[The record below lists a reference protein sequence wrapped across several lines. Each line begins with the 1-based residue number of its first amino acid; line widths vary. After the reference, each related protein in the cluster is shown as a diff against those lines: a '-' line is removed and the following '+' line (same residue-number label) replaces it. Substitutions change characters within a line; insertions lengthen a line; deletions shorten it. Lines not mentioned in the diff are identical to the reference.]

1 MDELE
6 IFMAVVEERGFSAA
20 AARLDSTTA
29 SVSRRIK
36 ALEQRLGTRLL
47 QRTTRSLQLTE
58 AGELYYQAVRRAVGD
73 LRAAEDQLQEVT
85 TQAFGE
91 LRIAAPMSFGQRRLS
106 SLVARFPAAHPRLR
120 VSLLLDD
127 KETDLLEAGVDLALR
142 IAYPTDSSFI
152 AKPIVPVPRYLCA
165 SPDYLEMKGT
175 PTKPADLLQHDCLH
189 YNVISELEEWTF
201 DGSAGS
207 ETVAVKGGFCSNNG
221 DVLLQAAIEGL
232 GITLLPDFI
241 VADALAEGRLVRILK
256 KRERAPLTLF
266 ALYPSRQFVPVKTR
280 LFIDYIIGTIH

>member
-1 MDELE
+1 
-6 IFMAVVEERGFSAA
+6 
-20 AARLDSTTA
+20 
-29 SVSRRIK
+29 
-36 ALEQRLGTRLL
+36 
-47 QRTTRSLQLTE
+47 
-58 AGELYYQAVRRAVGD
+58 
-73 LRAAEDQLQEVT
+73 
-85 TQAFGE
+85 
-91 LRIAAPMSFGQRRLS
+91 MSFRQRRLS
-106 SLVARFPAAHPRLR
+106 SLVARFAAAHPRLR

-127 KETDLLEAGVDLALR
+127 RETELLEAGVDLAMR

-152 AKPIVPVPRYLCA
+152 AKPIVPIPRYLCA

-189 YNVISELEEWTF
+189 YNVISEVEEWTF
-201 DGSAGS
+201 DGPAGS
-207 ETVAVKGGFCSNNG
+207 KTVAVKGGFCSNNG

-232 GITLLPDFI
+232 GIILLPDFI

-280 LFIDYIIGTIH
+280 LFIDYIIRAIH

>member
-6 IFMAVVEERGFSAA
+6 IYMAVVEERGFSAA

-47 QRTTRSLQLTE
+47 QRTTRNLQLTE

-85 TQAFGE
+85 TQPFGE

-106 SLVARFPAAHPRLR
+106 SLVARFAAAHPRLR

-142 IAYPTDSSFI
+142 IAYPADSSFI
-152 AKPIVPVPRYLCA
+152 AKPIVPIPRYLCA
-165 SPDYLEMKGT
+165 SPDYLEIRGM
-175 PTKPADLLQHDCLH
+175 PSKPADLLQHDCLH

-201 DGSAGS
+201 DGPAGS

-241 VADALAEGRLVRILK
+241 VADALAKGRLVRILK

-280 LFIDYIIGTIH
+280 LFIDYIIGAIR